1 MLSRVRSIVS
11 ILCTLYWT
19 TFKKKH
25 LQGHTYLKKKKKN
38 PLNVSTH
45 CRPVFFKDDLD
56 ENSKNLARTKCR
68 PGVELPTNCNYQRRR
83 SRAVLYHLS
92 GQFDKHNRAKSKLQQ
107 LNKVH
112 YTHQTH
118 SRKRRYL
125 FFIEILLNNLCLIF
139 MFL

>member
-25 LQGHTYLKKKKKN
+25 LQGHTYWKKKKKN
-38 PLNVSTH
+38 PLNVSIH

-112 YTHQTH
+112 YAQKEKALSFFH
-118 SRKRRYL
+118 RD
-125 FFIEILLNNLCLIF
+125 FIE
-139 MFL
+139 

>member
-38 PLNVSTH
+38 PLNVSIH
-45 CRPVFFKDDLD
+45 CRSVFFKDDLD

-112 YTHQTH
+112 YAQKEKALSFCH
-118 SRKRRYL
+118 RD
-125 FFIEILLNNLCLIF
+125 FIE
-139 MFL
+139 

>member
-1 MLSRVRSIVS
+1 MSI
-11 ILCTLYWT
+11 
-19 TFKKKH
+19 H
-25 LQGHTYLKKKKKN
+25 
-38 PLNVSTH
+38 
-45 CRPVFFKDDLD
+45 RPVFFFKDDLD

-112 YTHQTH
+112 CTRQTPN
-118 SRKRRYL
+118 RKGRYL
-125 FFIEILLNNLCLIF
+125 FLKVQLNVPCFKFRSYNAYYDEIKVLEMLF
-139 MFL
+139 